1 MKGNTMKEDLWRIVR
16 HFGPVAVVYA
26 VAKGWLP
33 VTVQGP
39 LTDALIAVMA
49 GSVGFGASRA
59 RDVKRGAK

>member
-1 MKGNTMKEDLWRIVR
+1 MMKEDLWRVVR

-33 VTVQGP
+33 REIQGP

-49 GSVGFGASRA
+49 GSVGFGASKA
-59 RDVKRGAK
+59 RDAKRVRK